1 MGFARSLTLI
11 WPGLPWLWLRG
22 SLGGLILAVGF
33 AVVLDVA
40 ILTTWIWSELVD
52 RQVSVGIWSAAGAV
66 WLVATVSALASF
78 PPAIP
83 KPRDAAADALF
94 RAARDAYL
102 AKDWLAAETK
112 LRALLVL
119 APTDGEAQL
128 LLATLL
134 RRVGRRAEARTAL
147 EKLSRSDSGI
157 PWQSPIS
164 RELALLDRDSQNDT
178 DRSSTDAIPMPGSQ
192 VGRESREKA
201 A

>member
-11 WPGLPWLWLRG
+11 WPGLAWLWLRG
-22 SLGGLILAVGF
+22 SLGGLVLAVGF

-40 ILTTWIWSELVD
+40 MLTTWIWSDLLD
-52 RQVSVGIWSAAGAV
+52 DQVSVGIWSAAGAV
-66 WLVATVSALASF
+66 WLMATVSALASF

-83 KPRDAAADALF
+83 RARNDAADALF
-94 RAARDAYL
+94 RTARDAYL
-102 AKDWLAAETK
+102 ARDWLAAETK
-112 LRALLVL
+112 LRGLLVV

-134 RRVGRRAEARTAL
+134 RRVGRQAEAKTAL
-147 EKLSRSDSGI
+147 EKLSRSDSGV
-157 PWQSPIS
+157 PWQSAII

-178 DRSSTDAIPMPGSQ
+178 DGSPADVVAMPGSLP
-192 VGRESREKA
+192 GGESREKA